1 MATWFL
7 FAFGSAVMQSWVSA
21 LSKRAV
27 DLKQYSKV
35 AVSFIAIAT
44 ASIIL
49 FLISYLIKGLPEL
62 QEGFWRA
69 VLITGSLNI
78 IMFPLTLKAFEY
90 GEYSSVYSMSLATP
104 IFLLLTSWIF
114 LGEVPPL
121 YGMAGVVL
129 TVIGLIVVT
138 INRKGE
144 VEATNPVLG
153 NMMGLTVALMGSIS
167 VNFDKIA
174 TLSSDRFFAPA
185 CITGFMS
192 IGYITYLV
200 IRRKPILARRDKIPG
215 IFIFSGI
222 AVLLLL
228 GLAQALNNIF
238 YNYALTLGFASY
250 TIAIKRI
257 SVIFG
262 VIWAWLF
269 FREKNISKKLLGAGI
284 AVAGVL
290 LILFS

>member
-7 FAFGSAVMQSWVSA
+7 FAFGSAIMQSCVSA

-27 DLKQYSKV
+27 DLRQYSKV

-49 FLISYLIKGLPEL
+49 FLISYFIKGLPEL
-62 QEGFWRA
+62 QDGFWKA
-69 VLITGSLNI
+69 VFITGSLNI
-78 IMFPLTLKAFEY
+78 VMFPLTLKAFEY

-121 YGMAGVVL
+121 YGMIGVTL

-153 NMMGLTVALMGSIS
+153 NMMGLAVALMGSIS

-185 CITGFMS
+185 CITGFMA
-192 IGYITYLV
+192 IGYVTYLV
-200 IRRKPILARRDKIPG
+200 IGRKPILARRNEIPG

-250 TIAIKRI
+250 TIAVKRI

-269 FREKNISKKLLGAGI
+269 FREKNISKKLFGAG
-284 AVAGVL
+284 VAILGVL
-290 LILFS
+290 LILLS